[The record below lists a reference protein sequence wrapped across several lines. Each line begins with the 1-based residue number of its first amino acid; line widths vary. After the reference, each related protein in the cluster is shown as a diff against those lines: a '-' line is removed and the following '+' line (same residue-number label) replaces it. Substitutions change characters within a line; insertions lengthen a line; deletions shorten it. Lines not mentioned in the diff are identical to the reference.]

1 MVYLLFFYDMGMT
14 MANAALCIVFAAL
27 FLSLIHICWTKGVS
41 AGASGIADALSL
53 ESRVFGLDSA
63 AFERQRRGMRPW
75 APSLACP
82 ACGLPFF
89 AAAVVYNSWLLA

>member
-1 MVYLLFFYDMGMT
+1 MRDW
-14 MANAALCIVFAAL
+14 A
-27 FLSLIHICWTKGVS
+27 KGVS

-53 ESRVFGLDSA
+53 ESRGFGLDSA
-63 AFERQRRGMRPW
+63 AFERPRRGMRPW

-82 ACGLPFF
+82 AYGLPFF